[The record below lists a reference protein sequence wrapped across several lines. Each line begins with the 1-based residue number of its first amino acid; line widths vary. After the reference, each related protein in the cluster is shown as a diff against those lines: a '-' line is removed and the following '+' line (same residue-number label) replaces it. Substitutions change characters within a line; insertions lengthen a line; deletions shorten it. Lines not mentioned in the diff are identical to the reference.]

1 MKSYRYKEWD
11 IIRGIG
17 VLLVILGHSFPDDT
31 SGIWLREDFYGYL
44 KYFIYSFHMP
54 LFVCMSGFCPQKY

>member
-17 VLLVILGHSFPDDT
+17 VLLVILGHS
-31 SGIWLREDFYGYL
+31 LY
-44 KYFIYSFHMP
+44 
-54 LFVCMSGFCPQKY
+54 QKITA